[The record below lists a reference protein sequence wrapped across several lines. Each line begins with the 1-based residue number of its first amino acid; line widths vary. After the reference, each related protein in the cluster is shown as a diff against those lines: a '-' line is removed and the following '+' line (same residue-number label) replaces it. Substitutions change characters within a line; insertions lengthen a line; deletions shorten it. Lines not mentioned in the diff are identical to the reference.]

1 MVGRFWTP
9 VGQGPKPQKET
20 DYVIATLF
28 KGINGVQIFDKNV
41 GQRMES
47 LPGFAGFK
55 VVTNR
60 IAAISIQGY
69 CKPRIITI

>member
-1 MVGRFWTP
+1 
-9 VGQGPKPQKET
+9 
-20 DYVIATLF
+20 
-28 KGINGVQIFDKNV
+28 VQNFDKNV

-60 IAAISIQGY
+60 MRQSRLKVIAS
-69 CKPRIITI
+69 RESSLFE